1 MVTALDRSPTDALH
15 IAQDLLSC
23 AQVNH
28 HWNNVA
34 SLNELWRPLCAR
46 EWSLPPSE
54 ASATAASS
62 SSTTEPSTSS
72 TLSTSARQDS
82 TVKQRAY
89 APGALKQYYL
99 ECSRRWWRYRGIYP
113 ALRHAWG
120 VVEERLAANP
130 ALPISLEPGV
140 DEEAIEAF
148 ETTHK
153 LQYVGSHRYCRCCRH
168 HRTSLTTCNGVR
180 LPEDFR
186 CSLRIHS
193 GQTLIDP
200 LCGVF
205 GGYSFYDH
213 YVSMILLPFRQL
225 QVITRMTRC
234 CKCPVLFDS
243 IAHSLSHSHSFVRSL
258 VLPIGRG
265 IRTLIFCF
273 SAGEQRKCYYCQSE
287 PGGDRILP
295 AVYES
300 SPSETPLLVASSF
313 STLLRVYAQRLA
325 SGYYR
330 IHPYVHARRII
341 QRADRC
347 ATIGNAMMLLSYL
360 LTSLAL

>member
-1 MVTALDRSPTDALH
+1 MLAEDTQRPNLDRSLVRSVRW
-15 IAQDLLSC
+15 LLI
-23 AQVNH
+23 
-28 HWNNVA
+28 
-34 SLNELWRPLCAR
+34 LRPLCIDDLVA
-46 EWSLPPSE
+46 LPS
-54 ASATAASS
+54 AASHY
-62 SSTTEPSTSS
+62 
-72 TLSTSARQDS
+72 AYDS
-82 TVKQRAY
+82 LLQVS
-89 APGALKQYYL
+89 
-99 ECSRRWWRYRGIYP
+99 CSVRF
-113 ALRHAWG
+113 
-120 VVEERLAANP
+120 
-130 ALPISLEPGV
+130 
-140 DEEAIEAF
+140 D
-148 ETTHK
+148 
-153 LQYVGSHRYCRCCRH
+153 C
-168 HRTSLTTCNGVR
+168 SLTR
-180 LPEDFR
+180 
-186 CSLRIHS
+186 
-193 GQTLIDP
+193 
-200 LCGVF
+200 
-205 GGYSFYDH
+205 
-213 YVSMILLPFRQL
+213 
-225 QVITRMTRC
+225 
-234 CKCPVLFDS
+234 
-243 IAHSLSHSHSFVRSL
+243 SLSHSHSFVRSFVRSL